1 MACNSIT
8 FFGADKMSDIELIQ
22 PKVMEDPG
30 IMELKRK
37 LNEII
42 RDVNHINQIVTANNL
57 SIKLLKRDHKNLQ
70 KLITNIF
77 NHSQ

>member
-1 MACNSIT
+1 
-8 FFGADKMSDIELIQ
+8 MSDIELLQ
-22 PKVMEDPG
+22 TKVIEDPG

-57 SIKLLKRDHKNLQ
+57 SIKLLERDHKNLQ

>member
-1 MACNSIT
+1 
-8 FFGADKMSDIELIQ
+8 MSDIELIQ